1 MGRSR
6 WLLAGALTLN
16 SPTPVPHASAGAVF
30 DFALY
35 FFHNAKQLLANGNG
49 PYFYL

>member
-1 MGRSR
+1 MRIKPAVS
-6 WLLAGALTLN
+6 LT
-16 SPTPVPHASAGAVF
+16 PCCRPARHHARAGAVF